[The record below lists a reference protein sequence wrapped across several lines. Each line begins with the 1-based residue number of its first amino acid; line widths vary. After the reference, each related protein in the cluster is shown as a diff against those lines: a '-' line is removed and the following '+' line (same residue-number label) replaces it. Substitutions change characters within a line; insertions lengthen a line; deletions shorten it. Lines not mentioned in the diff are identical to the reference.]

1 MGPPGQILSHHTAD
15 GYPEWAFSNYN
26 FDVGSAELVISVAG
40 RRIYVYVDEKN
51 LANWEARDEFVQLTK
66 IANDDFDAEQR
77 ILDLAEPGVLD
88 IVKKHSE
95 DPLDRATYTVQ
106 QHFQP
111 EKFYY
116 HLVDSEGGL
125 RAVSCDGDFWL
136 AQGTE
141 PEHELAKVPTLAQ
154 VNMMDASQ
162 LIIVPQYEHDDVL
175 TNMPQKVQ
183 LRSDGRVFHLKTFI
197 NDKTFVRELDI
208 LTQIAQNESLK
219 HLNFTRLAGLVHYE
233 GAQERVLGCLIEY
246 IENED
251 DLGGFLRHKKP
262 ADLKQKMSWMEQIT
276 KMVHSLHQHGLVW
289 GDVKPANVV
298 IDKDLDAWVVDFGGG
313 WSPEYV
319 DQDKM
324 ETVEG
329 DLQGLLR
336 IENALLGGEEAKAH
350 KSRDAKDP

>member
-1 MGPPGQILSHHTAD
+1 MDPPAQILSHYTAD
-15 GYPEWAFSNYN
+15 GYPKWAFSNYN
-26 FDVGSAELVISVAG
+26 FDDGSAELVISVAG
-40 RRIYVYVDEKN
+40 RRLYVYVDKKD
-51 LANWEARDEFVQLTK
+51 LANWEARDEFAQLTK

-77 ILDLAEPGVLD
+77 ILDLVEPGVFD
-88 IVKKHSE
+88 IVEKHSE
-95 DPLDRATYTVQ
+95 NPLDPATYTVQ

-116 HLVDSEGGL
+116 QLVDREGGL
-125 RAVSCDGDFWL
+125 RAVSYDGDFWL

-141 PEHELAKVPTLAQ
+141 PEHELAKLPALAQ

-162 LIIVPQYEHDDVL
+162 LIILPQYEHDDVL
-175 TNMPQKVQ
+175 TNMAQKVQ
-183 LRSDGRVFHLKTFI
+183 LRSDGRVFHLKTFV
-197 NDKTFVRELDI
+197 NDKTFVRELEM

-233 GAQERVLGCLIEY
+233 GAPERVLGCLTEY
-246 IENED
+246 IEKED
-251 DLGGFLRHKKP
+251 DLGALLGRKKP
-262 ADLKQKMSWMEQIT
+262 AGLKQKMAWLGQIT
-276 KMVHSLHQHGLVW
+276 KLVHSLHQHGLVW
-289 GDVKPANVV
+289 GDAKPDNVV
-298 IDKDLDAWVVDFGGG
+298 IDKKMDAWVVDFEGG

-336 IENALLGGEEAKAH
+336 IEKALLSGEEPKDDKSEGGED
-350 KSRDAKDP
+350 S